1 MIKEESTFNYDTFFN
16 GDINKVKEARYSRF
30 EQITKIEPTKNGVR
44 AYIEH
49 KECPEC
55 GYPVKY
61 SDIHRKESVC
71 DYCGVVLDKHP
82 SIADPKYII
91 NRSKEDL
98 PENDG
103 ILRKDEKKVIAKIQ
117 GRPYD
122 TPMREYRLNK
132 QYLFIN
138 TAGNELNMLKPEI
151 RKVKKII
158 YNNDIKKI
166 HRGLDYEIV
175 ITGICLYILRSKG
188 YLIPYRHKF
197 VRKIGLN
204 KIQYNV
210 IKRKLDK
217 LNVLENS

>member
-30 EQITKIEPTKNGVR
+30 EQITKIEPTKKGIR

-82 SIADPKYII
+82 TIADEKYII
-91 NRSKEDL
+91 NRSSEDL

-117 GRPYD
+117 GRPYSTD
-122 TPMREYRLNK
+122 KREYRLNK
-132 QYLFIN
+132 QYMV
-138 TAGNELNMLKPEI
+138 AVDVGNKLDMLKPEI

-158 YNNDIKKI
+158 YNHNVKKI
-166 HRGLDYEIV
+166 HSGLNYEKI
-175 ITGICLYILRSKG
+175 ITGICLYILRNKG
-188 YLIPYRHKF
+188 YTISYKNPAISS
-197 VRKIGLN
+197 IGLTPMN
-204 KIQYNV
+204 YKV
-210 IKRKLDK
+210 IKRKLDEF
-217 LNVLENS
+217 NVLEND